1 MDAALDLL
9 LPLALV
15 GLAWRVLAGPDLFT
29 SVVLFIVFGLTL
41 SVSWVRLGAPD
52 IALAEAAIG
61 AGLTGALLLDAVGDL
76 DEAADRGGA
85 TGPGRLQ
92 EAMIAA
98 ALLPLLAALLL
109 VVWTLDVPT
118 GGLAGVVGERLP
130 ESGTSH
136 PVTAVLLN
144 FRAYDTWLE
153 VAVLL
158 LTAMVALALRRSA
171 GAGLTFHTAPAGP
184 VLAPLAR
191 LVLPLMVLAGGYLL
205 WLGTHSP
212 GGAFQAGAVLGSGGV
227 VLLLAGYGR
236 SLPVDGRAFRL
247 ALLAGFLAFLLVA
260 AASWAAEGE
269 LLRFPPGLAGPLIVA
284 VELLVT
290 LSIALTLLLLFAAA
304 RPAEPRPEPG
314 AGARAGAAPDGP
326 AA

>member
-1 MDAALDLL
+1 MEAALDLL

-41 SVSWVRLGAPD
+41 SLSWVRLGAPD

-76 DEAADRGGA
+76 DEEARRGG
-85 TGPGRLQ
+85 TEPGRLQ
-92 EAMIAA
+92 EAITAA

-109 VVWTLDVPT
+109 VVRTLDVPAT
-118 GGLAGVVGERLP
+118 GLAGVVGERLA

-158 LTAMVALALRRSA
+158 LTATAALALRRSA
-171 GAGLTFHTAPAGP
+171 GAGLTFHTPPAGP

-191 LVLPLMVLAGGYLL
+191 LVVPLMVLAGGYLL

-247 ALLAGFLAFLLVA
+247 ALLAGYLAFLLVA
-260 AASWAAEGE
+260 AASWMAEGE
-269 LLRFPPGLAGPLIVA
+269 LLRFPPALAGPLIVA

-304 RPAEPRPEPG
+304 RPAEPEPG
-314 AGARAGAAPDGP
+314 PESGTAPDGP
-326 AA
+326 SA